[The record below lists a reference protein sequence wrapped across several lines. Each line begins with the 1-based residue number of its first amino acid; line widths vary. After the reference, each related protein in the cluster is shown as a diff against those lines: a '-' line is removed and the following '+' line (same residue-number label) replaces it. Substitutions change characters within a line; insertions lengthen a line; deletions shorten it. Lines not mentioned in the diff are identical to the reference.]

1 MTIPD
6 RLIELERAAVDAMAA
21 LAQATSSEESD
32 RLRAL
37 AVDAAAAAQAA
48 ITEFAEEDPDRN
60 RMKVEAEVKR
70 LVRHPETP

>member
-48 ITEFAEEDPDRN
+48 ITEFAEEDSDRN

>member
-1 MTIPD
+1 VTIPD

>member
-6 RLIELERAAVDAMAA
+6 RLIELERAADDAMAA

-32 RLRAL
+32 RLRVL
-37 AVDAAAAAQAA
+37 AVEAAAAAQAA

>member
-21 LAQATSSEESD
+21 LAQATSNEESD

-48 ITEFAEEDPDRN
+48 ITEYAKEDPDRN

-70 LVRHPETP
+70 LVRHPETQ

>member
-6 RLIELERAAVDAMAA
+6 RLIELERTAVDAMAA
-21 LAQATSSEESD
+21 LAQATSGEESD

-48 ITEFAEEDPDRN
+48 ITEYAKEDPGRN

-70 LVRHPETP
+70 LVRHPETQ